1 MMMKL
6 FLVHAAIIFLSRPS
20 HGFAITDPHDHSQ
33 QEPVVVPLPSLA
45 TRPRQAREID
55 KNDQSLAKIRLPS
68 PDQPEQSGN
77 SQVTSSVRRVSAS
90 VGISEVVGNSTRQ
103 ISQTTNE
110 NKNKSSDSQISNDG
124 GNNRAS
130 ISQTSNEGVN
140 KSADV
145 DEWKPFIAVNLDDQE
160 ERDTLTS
167 SSTTTRKTPMS
178 SSKRPPT
185 TGFVIKQVLGYL
197 ILPNI

>member
-6 FLVHAAIIFLSRPS
+6 FLVHTAIIFLSRPS
-20 HGFAITDPHDHSQ
+20 HGFAITDPHDHLQ

-103 ISQTTNE
+103 ISQTSNE
-110 NKNKSSDSQISNDG
+110 NKNKSSDSHIPNDG

-130 ISQTSNEGVN
+130 ISQASNEGVN

-160 ERDTLTS
+160 ERDSLA

-185 TGFVIKQVLGYL
+185 TGFVIKQVLGFL

>member
-1 MMMKL
+1 MMIKL
-6 FLVHAAIIFLSRPS
+6 FLVHAAIILLSRPS

-33 QEPVVVPLPSLA
+33 QEPVVVLLPSLA

-55 KNDQSLAKIRLPS
+55 KNDQSLAKTRLPS

-103 ISQTTNE
+103 ISQTSNE
-110 NKNKSSDSQISNDG
+110 NKNKSSDSHIPNDG

-130 ISQTSNEGVN
+130 ISQASNEGVN

-160 ERDTLTS
+160 ERDSLA

-185 TGFVIKQVLGYL
+185 TGFVIKQVLGFL

>member
-1 MMMKL
+1 MFFRFGKWRRTSTTTRNL
-6 FLVHAAIIFLSRPS
+6 
-20 HGFAITDPHDHSQ
+20 
-33 QEPVVVPLPSLA
+33 
-45 TRPRQAREID
+45 TRP
-55 KNDQSLAKIRLPS
+55 DQKSKENKIPTIKYVPS
-68 PDQPEQSGN
+68 S
-77 SQVTSSVRRVSAS
+77 
-90 VGISEVVGNSTRQ
+90 
-103 ISQTTNE
+103 NE
-110 NKNKSSDSQISNDG
+110 NKNKSSDSHIPNDG

-130 ISQTSNEGVN
+130 ISQASNEGVN

-160 ERDTLTS
+160 ERDSLA

-185 TGFVIKQVLGYL
+185 TGFVIKQVLGFL